1 MAGHL
6 GVSNNG
12 VPQKGTHGR
21 QLRRSRH
28 TEVRRPEQPVEEGQE
43 EPPGLLCRRGKKEL
57 HAIYGPRFTAYFIRQ
72 CAARRGNGLRWR
84 GLVRLA
90 IHEPGLSRRPG
101 PALFRAPRRLRAS
114 ADRRRPPQPENGSA
128 HSAISNMRFQI
139 KRSNWRS
146 PIWRMGAV
154 GFEPTKALA
163 NGFTARPLWPLGH
176 TPKRLVLKLVPKP
189 YLWYNL
195 PRY

>member
-1 MAGHL
+1 LWCAPRRARPGEPPPRQPVAGPDETPCEAGPGWNRHPWQVTW
-6 GVSNNG
+6 GYRTMGCRRRVHTAGNSGAADTPRFAGRSN
-12 VPQKGTHGR
+12 
-21 QLRRSRH
+21 RSRGKRSPRSCFAEGARRNS
-28 TEVRRPEQPVEEGQE
+28 TRSTVRVSRPTS
-43 EPPGLLCRRGKKEL
+43 
-57 HAIYGPRFTAYFIRQ
+57 YGS
-72 CAARRGNGLRWR
+72 AARRGDGLRWR

-146 PIWRMGAV
+146 QIRRDEW
-154 GFEPTKALA
+154 
-163 NGFTARPLWPLGH
+163 AR
-176 TPKRLVLKLVPKP
+176 
-189 YLWYNL
+189 
-195 PRY
+195 